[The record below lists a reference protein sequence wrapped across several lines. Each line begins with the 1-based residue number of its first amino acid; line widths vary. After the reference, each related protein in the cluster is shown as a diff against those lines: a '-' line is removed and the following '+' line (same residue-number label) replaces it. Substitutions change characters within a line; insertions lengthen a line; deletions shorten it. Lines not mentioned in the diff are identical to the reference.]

1 MSKEKVIR
9 VQVVDDHALVRD
21 GLRGLLERN
30 ADIRVVAESA
40 TGEEAYIH
48 YFEQRPDVVLL
59 DVAMPGEGGIASL
72 RRILRRDPKA
82 RIVMLTMFDDEL
94 IALKALEAGACGFMS
109 KGMESTVLY
118 EAVSR
123 VAGGETYIEAGVAQR
138 IALQK
143 SGRGLELLSGRELE
157 VFRMLAEGVSV
168 QEIANLLHLSPKT
181 VGTHRTRIMDKL
193 GCDNVAKLA
202 HIAIRKGIINV

>member
-1 MSKEKVIR
+1 MSEDKVIR

-21 GLRGLLERN
+21 GIRGLLERS

-40 TGEEAYIH
+40 TGEEAFTH

-59 DVAMPGEGGIASL
+59 DVAMPGEGGIAAL
-72 RRILRRDPKA
+72 RRILRRDAKA

-94 IALKALEAGACGFMS
+94 IALKAIEAGACGFLS
-109 KGMESTVLY
+109 KGMESAVLC
-118 EAVSR
+118 EAVCR
-123 VAGGETYIEAGVAQR
+123 VARGETFIEAGVAQR
-138 IALQK
+138 MALH
-143 SGRGLELLSGRELE
+143 RGGHGLDLLSSRELE
-157 VFRMLAEGVSV
+157 VFRMLAEGASV
-168 QEIANLLHLSPKT
+168 QQIANLLHLSPKT

-202 HIAIRKGIINV
+202 RIAIRQGIISA